1 MKNPNKP
8 AAGFSLTEL
17 LVSLLIITVLA
28 AVTLAVVSRMRQ
40 SANQSITTA
49 NLRQIGVALVTFAS
63 DKGRFPNRT
72 GEPVWDRSIIANLG
86 FTDPLPGNGSIKKT
100 AYPQLEAS
108 ARLFFTPEDK
118 AVRDES
124 VYPRSFAI
132 VPWTTN
138 WSDGTAFR
146 GWKDRPYNVGVPYS
160 SLTAPE
166 KSVMVVQWFS
176 GNESIPNYF
185 GHGNHAYHDRGGP
198 LEAIGDFQQALFAD
212 GHIEKIR
219 GNMGNPEFV
228 AKYWPGTLGQVK

>member
-8 AAGFSLTEL
+8 NRGFSLTEL

-40 SANQSITTA
+40 SANRSITTA

-63 DKGRFPNRT
+63 DKGRFPSRN
-72 GEPVWDRSIIANLG
+72 GEPIWDRAIISNLG
-86 FTDPLPGNGSIKKT
+86 FADPLAGNGSIKKT
-100 AYPQLEAS
+100 AFPQLEAS
-108 ARLFFTPEDK
+108 ARVFFTPEDK

-138 WSDGTAFR
+138 WSNGTGFR

-160 SLTAPE
+160 SLAAPE
-166 KSVMVVQWFS
+166 KSAMVVQWYS
-176 GNESIPNYF
+176 GEESIPNYL
-185 GHGNHAYHDRGGP
+185 GHGNHSYHDHGGP
-198 LEAIGDFQQALFAD
+198 LEGIGNFQQVLFAD
-212 GHIEKIR
+212 GHIESIR
-219 GNMGNPEFV
+219 ANMTNAEFV
-228 AKYWPGTLGQVK
+228 TKYWPGVIGQVK